1 MTMKKKKVSKKMK
14 ASAKK
19 THGHHISFGEFG
31 KENKKPSHGVDKA
44 VKKYT
49 RKKA

>member
-1 MTMKKKKVSKKMK
+1 MEKKRASKKMK
-14 ASAKK
+14 AAAKK

-31 KENKKPSHGVDKA
+31 KENKKLSHGVEKA